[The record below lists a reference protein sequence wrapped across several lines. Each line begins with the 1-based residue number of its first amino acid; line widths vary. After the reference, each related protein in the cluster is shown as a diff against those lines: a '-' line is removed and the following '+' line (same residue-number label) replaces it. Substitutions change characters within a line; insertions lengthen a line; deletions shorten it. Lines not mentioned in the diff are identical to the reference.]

1 MNKEIGPIEDLIKK
15 LNRLPGIG
23 SKTAQRLAYHI
34 IGLDESEVLNL
45 TDSIIAAKRNTV
57 QCSICMNY
65 AESDPCD
72 ICSNKSRDDSIVC
85 VVESPK
91 DVEAME
97 RSHSFHGKYHVLH
110 GVISPLKGKSPDDV
124 KVKEL
129 IGRVK
134 KENIKE
140 IIVATNPT
148 VDGDATAT
156 YIKNILSDYNITV
169 SRIGYGLPV
178 GGDLEYY
185 DEITIQT
192 AMENRRRLDY
202 FWDLVPNFFF

>member
-34 IGLDESEVLNL
+34 IGLDESEVISL
-45 TDSIIAAKRNTV
+45 TDSILAAKRNTV
-57 QCSICMNY
+57 MCSICMNY
-65 AESDPCD
+65 ADSDPCE
-72 ICSNKSRDDSIVC
+72 ICSNKSRDDSVVC

-129 IGRVK
+129 IDRVK
-134 KENIKE
+134 KGNIKE

-156 YIKNILSDYNITV
+156 YIKNILSDYDITV

-192 AMENRRRLDY
+192 AMENRRRLD
-202 FWDLVPNFFF
+202 

>member
-34 IGLDESEVLNL
+34 IGLDESEVINL
-45 TDSIIAAKRNTV
+45 TDSILAAKKNTV
-57 QCSICMNY
+57 ECSICMNY
-65 AESDPCD
+65 ADSDPCE
-72 ICSNKSRDDSIVC
+72 ICSNKSRDDSVVC

-129 IGRVK
+129 IDRVK
-134 KENIKE
+134 KGNIKE

-156 YIKNILSDYNITV
+156 YIKNILSDYDITV

-192 AMENRRRLDY
+192 AMENRRRLD
-202 FWDLVPNFFF
+202 

>member
-34 IGLDESEVLNL
+34 IGLDESEVINL

-57 QCSICMNY
+57 ECSICMNY
-65 AESDPCD
+65 ADSDPCD

-129 IGRVK
+129 IDRVK
-134 KENIKE
+134 KGNIKE

-156 YIKNILSDYNITV
+156 YIKNILSDYDITV

-192 AMENRRRLDY
+192 AMENRRRLD
-202 FWDLVPNFFF
+202 

>member
-65 AESDPCD
+65 ADNDPCD

-129 IGRVK
+129 IDRVK
-134 KENIKE
+134 KGNIKE

-156 YIKNILSDYNITV
+156 YIKNILSDYDITV

-192 AMENRRRLDY
+192 AMENRRRLD
-202 FWDLVPNFFF
+202 

>member
-65 AESDPCD
+65 ADSDPCD

-140 IIVATNPT
+140 IIVATNPN

-156 YIKNILSDYNITV
+156 YIKNILSDYDITV

-192 AMENRRRLDY
+192 AMENRRRLD
-202 FWDLVPNFFF
+202 

>member
-34 IGLDESEVLNL
+34 IGLDESEVINL

-65 AESDPCD
+65 ADSDPCD

-129 IGRVK
+129 IDRVK

-156 YIKNILSDYNITV
+156 YIKNILSDYDIKV

-192 AMENRRRLDY
+192 AMENRRRLD
-202 FWDLVPNFFF
+202 

>member
-34 IGLDESEVLNL
+34 IGLDESEVINL
-45 TDSIIAAKRNTV
+45 TDSIIAAKKNTV
-57 QCSICMNY
+57 ECSICMNY
-65 AESDPCD
+65 ADSDPCE

-129 IGRVK
+129 IDRVK
-134 KENIKE
+134 KGNIKE

-156 YIKNILSDYNITV
+156 YIKNILSDYDITV

-192 AMENRRRLDY
+192 AMENRRRLD
-202 FWDLVPNFFF
+202 

>member
-34 IGLDESEVLNL
+34 IGLDESEVIKL

-65 AESDPCD
+65 ADSDPCD
-72 ICSNKSRDDSIVC
+72 ICSNKSREDSIVC

-129 IGRVK
+129 IDRVK

-156 YIKNILSDYNITV
+156 YIKNILSDYDITV

-192 AMENRRRLDY
+192 AMENRRRLD
-202 FWDLVPNFFF
+202 

>member
-34 IGLDESEVLNL
+34 IGLDESEVINL

-65 AESDPCD
+65 ADSDPCD

-129 IGRVK
+129 IDRVK

-156 YIKNILSDYNITV
+156 YIKNILKDFDITV

-178 GGDLEYY
+178 GGDLEFY

-192 AMENRRRLDY
+192 AMENRRRLD
-202 FWDLVPNFFF
+202 

>member
-65 AESDPCD
+65 ADSDTCD

-156 YIKNILSDYNITV
+156 YIKNILSDYDITV

-192 AMENRRRLDY
+192 AMENRRRLD
-202 FWDLVPNFFF
+202 

>member
-1 MNKEIGPIEDLIKK
+1 MMNKEVGPIEDLIKK

-34 IGLDESEVLNL
+34 IEMEDVEVADLAN
-45 TDSIIAAKRNTV
+45 SIIRAKKDTK

-65 AESDPCD
+65 ADSDPCE
-72 ICSNKSRDDSIVC
+72 ICSNNSRDDSIIC

-97 RSHSFHGKYHVLH
+97 RSLSFRGKYHVLH
-110 GVISPLKGKSPDDV
+110 GVISPLKGKAAEDV
-124 KVKEL
+124 TINQLLKRIENGNVKE
-129 IGRVK
+129 V
-134 KENIKE
+134 
-140 IIVATNPT
+140 IVATNPT
-148 VDGDATAT
+148 VDGDTTAR
-156 YIKNILSDYNITV
+156 YIQNILEKYDDLII

-185 DEITIQT
+185 DEITIST
-192 AMENRRRLDY
+192 AIQNRRKLD
-202 FWDLVPNFFF
+202 

>member
-65 AESDPCD
+65 ADSDPCD
-72 ICSNKSRDDSIVC
+72 ICSNKSREDSIVC

-97 RSHSFHGKYHVLH
+97 RSHSFLGKYHVLH

-129 IGRVK
+129 IDRVK

-156 YIKNILSDYNITV
+156 YIKNILSDYDITV

-192 AMENRRRLDY
+192 AMENRRRLD
-202 FWDLVPNFFF
+202 

>member
-34 IGLDESEVLNL
+34 IGLDESEVISL
-45 TDSIIAAKRNTV
+45 TDSIIAAKKNTV
-57 QCSICMNY
+57 ECSICMNY
-65 AESDPCD
+65 ADSDPCE

-129 IGRVK
+129 IDRVK
-134 KENIKE
+134 KGNIKE

-156 YIKNILSDYNITV
+156 YIKNILSDYDITV

-192 AMENRRRLDY
+192 AMENRRRLD
-202 FWDLVPNFFF
+202 

>member
-34 IGLDESEVLNL
+34 IGLDESEVINL

-65 AESDPCD
+65 ADSDPCD

-129 IGRVK
+129 IDRVK

-156 YIKNILSDYNITV
+156 YIKNILSDYDLTV

-192 AMENRRRLDY
+192 AMENRRRLD
-202 FWDLVPNFFF
+202 

>member
-45 TDSIIAAKRNTV
+45 TDSIIAPKRNTV

-65 AESDPCD
+65 ADSDPCD

-129 IGRVK
+129 IDRVK

-156 YIKNILSDYNITV
+156 YIKNILSDYDITV

-192 AMENRRRLDY
+192 AMENRRRLD
-202 FWDLVPNFFF
+202 

>member
-34 IGLDESEVLNL
+34 IGLDESEVISL
-45 TDSIIAAKRNTV
+45 TDSILAAKKNTV
-57 QCSICMNY
+57 ECSICMNY
-65 AESDPCD
+65 ADSDPCE

-192 AMENRRRLDY
+192 AMENRRRLD
-202 FWDLVPNFFF
+202 